1 MTKFQDIVNYFR
13 SDWKLSVFSI
23 TASSIYE
30 IIDLVVPY
38 AIGQIL
44 NVLSNQP
51 LDKPLQSAI
60 ATFSDITNYP
70 VNKTLSL
77 GVLLGLVFVVT
88 VVRAPTQPWLS
99 NWFHWDIA
107 FRFRREKA
115 QTADRKN
122 SHSPTGIL

>member
-1 MTKFQDIVNYFR
+1 MAKFQDIVNYFR
-13 SDWKLSVFSI
+13 SYWKVSVFSI
-23 TASSIYE
+23 TASSVYE

-44 NVLSNQP
+44 NVLSAQP

-70 VNKTLSL
+70 VNKTLYL
-77 GVLLGLVFVVT
+77 GVLLGLIFVVT
-88 VVRAPTQPWLS
+88 VVRAPTQPWLT

-107 FRFRREKA
+107 FRVASRKKRNS
-115 QTADRKN
+115 DR
-122 SHSPTGIL
+122 